1 MSSINTNLASLYAQK
16 NMSKLNSSMPT
27 AVERLSSGLRINRA
41 KDDAAGL
48 GIAEKIQTQV
58 KATTQSMKNAND
70 AISMVQAAEG
80 SLAEVSS
87 MLQRMKELTIQGR
100 NGSYNTSQR
109 KTLTDEIFA
118 LRDEIN
124 LIAERTTF
132 NGLSLLK
139 SALNTSISI
148 ATGGGLQNADIA
160 LEGTSDQTATAGILV
175 GSMVTLTN
183 VRLSNANA
191 GKYVMRASSTHITIE
206 AIASAT
212 GLTGMS
218 QTIAFEDFVTEEA
231 ANRDLF
237 NAATGYTMAASSAVT
252 LNFDRLGIKF
262 ELTNQNSVATLV
274 TGFMNYGVTAGS
286 ITTAGSLQALAG
298 VGSTIVVSAGTTQA
312 EFQSG
317 ANTRDTFAVTGF
329 KDIRIFDRNL
339 NGDTSNGG
347 VQDGLTG
354 DQITAAN
361 ADYRVF
367 SRLNE
372 ILKDMSP
379 QTEAVLTASNFTDL
393 ANRLED
399 VITTVTEIRSGL
411 GAQNNRIE
419 FAIGNIQAQTENMT
433 AAMGRIRDTDFA
445 AETANL
451 TRLQILQQAATAMLS
466 QANQMPN
473 VVLSLLR

>member
-1 MSSINTNLASLYAQK
+1 
-16 NMSKLNSSMPT
+16 MPT

-41 KDDAAGL
+41 RDDAAGL
-48 GIAEKIQTQV
+48 GISEKIQTQV

-124 LIAERTTF
+124 LVAERTTF

-139 SALNTSISI
+139 SSLNTSAAVSSQ
-148 ATGGGLQNADIA
+148 GNIA
-160 LEGTSDQTATAGILV
+160 LTTG
-175 GSMVTLTN
+175 
-183 VRLSNANA
+183 
-191 GKYVMRASSTHITIE
+191 
-206 AIASAT
+206 ASAT
-212 GLTGMS
+212 GVISSASVQISNIVTTNANVGYYSIASTSAAITVTAIQSTTGLTNVS
-218 QTIAFEDFVTEEA
+218 QTISWTDLVREERSNIDTYSA
-231 ANRDLF
+231 GSLRL
-237 NAATGYTMAASSAVT
+237 GASETVDV
-252 LNFDRLGIKF
+252 NFDRLGIKF
-262 ELTNQNSVATLV
+262 VVSESNGQSATITGFSAGYSVGLGGILKIDVGTNQAV
-274 TGFMNYGVTAGS
+274 F
-286 ITTAGSLQALAG
+286 QA
-298 VGSTIVVSAGTTQA
+298 
-312 EFQSG
+312 G
-317 ANTRDTFAVTGF
+317 ANTRDAFAVTGF
-329 KDIRIFDRNL
+329 KDVRLFDRNL
-339 NGDTSNGG
+339 LGD
-347 VQDGLTG
+347 
-354 DQITAAN
+354 DQIQGTVDEDIVKYQN
-361 ADYRVF
+361 DYRNF
-367 SRLNE
+367 SRLNDT
-372 ILKDMSP
+372 LKAMAP
-379 QTEAVLTASNFTDL
+379 QTEAVLTATNFTDL

-399 VITTVTEIRSGL
+399 VIATVTEIRSGL

>member
-16 NMSKLNSSMPT
+16 NMGRLNSAMPT

-41 KDDAAGL
+41 RDDAAGL
-48 GIAEKIQTQV
+48 GISEKIQTQV

-124 LIAERTTF
+124 LVAERTTF

-139 SALNTSISI
+139 SSLNTSAAVSSQGAI
-148 ATGGGLQNADIA
+148 ATTTGA
-160 LEGTSDQTATAGILV
+160 TATGLV
-175 GSMVTLTN
+175 GSASVQILNIVT
-183 VRLSNANA
+183 SNANV
-191 GKYVMRASSTHITIE
+191 GYYTIDSSTTAMTIT
-206 AIASAT
+206 AIQSTT
-212 GLTGMS
+212 GLTGVS
-218 QTIAFEDFVTEEA
+218 QTISWTDLVREER
-231 ANRDLF
+231 ANLDTYTAGSLKLE
-237 NAATGYTMAASSAVT
+237 ASATVDV
-252 LNFDRLGIKF
+252 NFDRLGIKF
-262 ELTNQNSVATLV
+262 VISERNGGSATLTGFSTGYSASLGGILKIDVGTNQAV
-274 TGFMNYGVTAGS
+274 F
-286 ITTAGSLQALAG
+286 QA
-298 VGSTIVVSAGTTQA
+298 
-312 EFQSG
+312 G
-317 ANTRDTFAVTGF
+317 ANTRDAFAVTGF
-329 KDIRIFDRNL
+329 KDIRLFDRNL
-339 NGDTSNGG
+339 LGD
-347 VQDGLTG
+347 
-354 DQITAAN
+354 DQIQGTVDEDIVKYQN
-361 ADYRVF
+361 DYRQF
-367 SRLNE
+367 SRLNDT
-372 ILKDMSP
+372 LKAMAP
-379 QTEAVLTASNFTDL
+379 QTEAVLTATNFTDL

-399 VITTVTEIRSGL
+399 VIATVTEIRSGL

>member
-16 NMSKLNSSMPT
+16 NMGRLNSAMPT

-80 SLAEVSS
+80 SLSEVSS

-139 SALNTSISI
+139 SSLNTS
-148 ATGGGLQNADIA
+148 AAVGADA
-160 LEGTSDQTATAGILV
+160 LGTLLVEVGTSSTGLIV
-175 GSMVTLTN
+175 GGSMAITNIVTT
-183 VRLSNANA
+183 NANV
-191 GKYVMRASSTHITIE
+191 GKYSISSTSTAVTVT
-206 AIASAT
+206 AIQSTT
-212 GLTGMS
+212 GLTGVS
-218 QTIAFEDFVTEEA
+218 QTISWSDLATEERGNIDDFSTTA
-231 ANRDLF
+231 ISL
-237 NAATGYTMAASSAVT
+237 ASSATIDV
-252 LNFDRLGIKF
+252 NFDRLGIKF
-262 ELTNQNSVATLV
+262 VLTNNSTAAITL
-274 TGFMNYGVTAGS
+274 TEFSSLTAAANAS
-286 ITTAGSLQALAG
+286 SLKIDVGTNQAFF
-298 VGSTIVVSAGTTQA
+298 QA
-312 EFQSG
+312 G
-317 ANTRDTFAVTGF
+317 ANTRDSFAVTGF

-339 NGDTSNGG
+339 LGDDQ
-347 VQDGLTG
+347 VQG
-354 DQITAAN
+354 TAA
-361 ADYRVF
+361 ADIVKYQDDYRKF

-372 ILKDMSP
+372 ILKDMAP

-399 VITTVTEIRSGL
+399 VISTVTEIRSGL

>member
-16 NMSKLNSSMPT
+16 NMGKLNSAMPT

-48 GIAEKIQTQV
+48 GISEKIQTQV
-58 KATTQSMKNAND
+58 KATQQSMKNAND

-80 SLAEVSS
+80 SLAEVAS

-124 LIAERTTF
+124 LVAERTTF

-139 SALNTSISI
+139 SSLNTSMGIGTTVATRQEALGNMALQTGAT
-148 ATGGGLQNADIA
+148 ATGIVGG
-160 LEGTSDQTATAGILV
+160 S
-175 GSMVTLTN
+175 GSTIQITN
-183 VRLSNANA
+183 VVLNNANV
-191 GKYVMRASSTHITIE
+191 GKYTIE
-206 AIASAT
+206 STSAAMTITAIQSTT
-212 GLTGMS
+212 GLTGVS
-218 QTIAFEDFVTEEA
+218 QTLSWSDLVTEES
-231 ANRDLF
+231 ANRD
-237 NAATGYTMAASSAVT
+237 TGSNSISFTDGTLRLASSAT
-252 LNFDRLGIKF
+252 LNVNFDRLGIQF
-262 ELTNQNSVATLV
+262 VLTNTTTSSAAI
-274 TGFMNYGVTAGS
+274 TGFQTGYSVGVS
-286 ITTAGSLQALAG
+286 AGSLKVDVGTNQA
-298 VGSTIVVSAGTTQA
+298 V
-312 EFQSG
+312 FQGG
-317 ANTRDTFAVTGF
+317 ANTRDSFTVTGF

-339 NGDTSNGG
+339 LGD
-347 VQDGLTG
+347 
-354 DQITAAN
+354 DQIQGTDAADVVKYQD
-361 ADYRVF
+361 DYRKF

-372 ILKDMSP
+372 ILKDMAP

-399 VITTVTEIRSGL
+399 VISTVTEIRSGL

>member
-16 NMSKLNSSMPT
+16 NMGRLNSAMPT

-41 KDDAAGL
+41 RDDAAGL
-48 GIAEKIQTQV
+48 GISEKIQTQV

-124 LIAERTTF
+124 LVAERTTF

-139 SALNTSISI
+139 SSLNTSAAVGAEALGTTLSADGSATTGLIVGGSI
-148 ATGGGLQNADIA
+148 KITNIVTTNAN
-160 LEGTSDQTATAGILV
+160 V
-175 GSMVTLTN
+175 GKYTLT
-183 VRLSNANA
+183 
-191 GKYVMRASSTHITIE
+191 STSTAVTVTSIQST
-206 AIASAT
+206 T
-212 GLTGMS
+212 GLTGVS
-218 QTIAFEDFVTEEA
+218 QTISWADLATEERGNLDGFVT
-231 ANRDLF
+231 
-237 NAATGYTMAASSAVT
+237 TGISLASSATIDV
-252 LNFDRLGIKF
+252 NFDRLGIKF
-262 ELTNQNSVATLV
+262 VLTNSSTAAVTL
-274 TGFMNYGVTAGS
+274 TQFSS
-286 ITTAGSLQALAG
+286 ITASTASSLKIDVGTNQA
-298 VGSTIVVSAGTTQA
+298 VFQA
-312 EFQSG
+312 G
-317 ANTRDTFAVTGF
+317 ANTRDAFAVTGF

-339 NGDTSNGG
+339 LGD
-347 VQDGLTG
+347 
-354 DQITAAN
+354 DQIQGTDDEDIVKYQD
-361 ADYRVF
+361 DYRKF

-372 ILKDMSP
+372 ILKDMAP
-379 QTEAVLTASNFTDL
+379 QTEAVLSASNFTDL

-399 VITTVTEIRSGL
+399 VIATVTEIRSGL

-445 AETANL
+445 SETANL

>member
-16 NMSKLNSSMPT
+16 NMGRLNSAMPT

-41 KDDAAGL
+41 RDDAAGL
-48 GIAEKIQTQV
+48 GISEKIQTQV

-124 LIAERTTF
+124 LVAERTTF

-139 SALNTSISI
+139 SSLNTS
-148 ATGGGLQNADIA
+148 AAVGTEA
-160 LEGTSDQTATAGILV
+160 LGALNGDGSLAAGMLV
-175 GSMVTLTN
+175 GGSVVAITKIVTT
-183 VRLSNANA
+183 NANV
-191 GKYVMRASSTHITIE
+191 GKYTFEAGSSYITIT
-206 AIASAT
+206 AIQSTT
-212 GLTGMS
+212 GLTGVS
-218 QTIAFEDFVTEEA
+218 QTISFTDLITEERGNLDSFA
-231 ANRDLF
+231 GANMKLERS
-237 NAATGYTMAASSAVT
+237 ATVDV
-252 LNFDRLGIKF
+252 NFDRLGIKF
-262 ELTNQNSVATLV
+262 VITNQGDTSATI
-274 TGFMNYGVTAGS
+274 TSFSS
-286 ITTAGSLQALAG
+286 ITATTGASSLKIDVGTNQA
-298 VGSTIVVSAGTTQA
+298 VFQA
-312 EFQSG
+312 G
-317 ANTRDTFAVTGF
+317 ANTRDAFAVTGF

-339 NGDTSNGG
+339 LGD
-347 VQDGLTG
+347 
-354 DQITAAN
+354 DQIQGTAPDDLVKYQD
-361 ADYRVF
+361 DYRKF

-372 ILKDMSP
+372 ILKDMAP

-399 VITTVTEIRSGL
+399 VIATVTEIRSGL

>member
-1 MSSINTNLASLYAQK
+1 MTTINTNLASLYAQK
-16 NMSKLNSSMPT
+16 NLGRVGSAMPT
-27 AVERLSSGLRINRA
+27 AVERLSTGLRINRA

-80 SLAEVSS
+80 SLSEVSG
-87 MLQRMKELTIQGR
+87 MLQRMKELTVQGR

-124 LIAERTTF
+124 LVAERTTF

-139 SALNTSISI
+139 TALAGSVSVANLAVGQTEWGDDDNVM
-148 ATGGGLQNADIA
+148 AGFRLEDIK
-160 LEGTSDQTATAGILV
+160 
-175 GSMVTLTN
+175 
-183 VRLSNANA
+183 LSNANVGQYKIA
-191 GKYVMRASSTHITIE
+191 ATASSITIT
-206 AIASAT
+206 AIASTT
-212 GLTGMS
+212 GLSGVAIGNSIGLS
-218 QTIAFEDFVTEEA
+218 QSINFEDFARESYAHT
-231 ANRDLF
+231 DD
-237 NAATGYTMAASSAVT
+237 YTDNGQNFLKVAGSASINV
-252 LNFDRLGIKF
+252 NFDRLGISLK
-262 ELTNQNSVATLV
+262 LTETS
-274 TGFMNYGVTAGS
+274 GDE
-286 ITTAGSLQALAG
+286 
-298 VGSTIVVSAGTTQA
+298 SAGISAFATDLNDKTLTISTGTMQA
-312 EFQSG
+312 VFQAG
-317 ANTRDTFAVTGF
+317 ANTRDTFVVNGF

-339 NGDTSNGG
+339 NDELFNETKNQADLDAFNKISALNDT
-347 VQDGLTG
+347 
-354 DQITAAN
+354 
-361 ADYRVF
+361 
-367 SRLNE
+367 
-372 ILKDMSP
+372 LKKMGP
-379 QTEAVLTASNFTDL
+379 QTESVLSADNFTDL
-393 ANRLED
+393 ASRLED
-399 VITTVTEIRSGL
+399 VITVVTEIRSGL

-419 FAIGNIQAQTENMT
+419 FAINNIQAQTEGMT